1 MKAAIYCRVST
12 AGQAENGTSLDSQ
25 RDACLKL
32 ATEQG
37 YTVPPEY
44 VLLEDWTGADL
55 ERPKLE
61 RARELVRSRA
71 VQALVCYAVDRLAR
85 DPIHVGIVA
94 EECAKHEVELVFVLE
109 PLDSSPEGALIR
121 YVKGYAAQIERE
133 RIKERTL
140 RGKRSR
146 ARMGFIVQ
154 ATGKGIYGYRYVP
167 ESKKRVIYEPEAQVV
182 RRIFDACLRGDSCY
196 AIAVRLNEEG
206 VTAFGGGLWHP
217 RTVKRM
223 LTNPSYKGTTIFGK
237 TRRISLGGRRRRVEE
252 RSPEEWIEIPEAT
265 PPIVTEDVFEAAQRI
280 LSRPKRNPNL
290 ASRKYL
296 LTGHLEC
303 TCGAP
308 AVGTCLN
315 HTYRYYRCRS
325 TWPTATRPKTCDAPY
340 INADRL
346 EEAVWRTVREVLQQP
361 DIVVAEIKRQQEE
374 SSFIEEEIARIRSS
388 IRRLADQERRL
399 IRLFGLGQVTEEYVV
414 REAEQVKKARQA
426 LEDELRELQQQR
438 QRVANLDGLSE
449 QVRAFCS
456 QVAER
461 LDDFDFEEKRLAL
474 RALQIKVVVGRD
486 GAKLTGAI
494 PQDLATIGRTWA

>member
-1 MKAAIYCRVST
+1 MIAAVYCRVST

-32 ATEQG
+32 AAEQG
-37 YTVPPEY
+37 YAAPAEY

-55 ERPKLE
+55 ERPKLD
-61 RARELVRSRA
+61 RARELIRSRA

-109 PLDSSPEGALIR
+109 PLDTSPEGALIR
-121 YVKGYAAQIERE
+121 YVKGYAAQVERE

-140 RGKRSR
+140 RGKRAR
-146 ARMGFIVQ
+146 ARIGFMVQ

-167 ESKKRVIYEPEAQVV
+167 EAKKRVIYEPEAQVV

-196 AIAVRLNEEG
+196 SIAVRLNEEG
-206 VTAFGGGLWHP
+206 VAAFGGGLWHP
-217 RTVKRM
+217 RTVKRI
-223 LTNPSYKGTTIFGK
+223 LTNPCYKGTTIFGK
-237 TRRISLGGRRRRVEE
+237 TRRISLGGKRRRIEE
-252 RSPEEWIEIPEAT
+252 RSPEGWIEIPGAT

-280 LSRPKRNPNL
+280 LSRPRRSPNL

-308 AVGTCLN
+308 LVGTCLN
-315 HTYRYYRCRS
+315 RTYRYYRCRA
-325 TWPTATRPKTCDAPY
+325 TWPTATRPKMCSAPY

-346 EEAVWRTVREVLQQP
+346 DEAVWSAVRQILQEP
-361 DIVVAEIKRQQEE
+361 DIVITEIKRQQDE
-374 SSFIEEEIARIRSS
+374 SSFIEEEMARVHAS

-414 REAEQVKKARQA
+414 REAAQVKKAR
-426 LEDELRELQQQR
+426 
-438 QRVANLDGLSE
+438 
-449 QVRAFCS
+449 
-456 QVAER
+456 
-461 LDDFDFEEKRLAL
+461 LAL
-474 RALQIKVVVGRD
+474 
-486 GAKLTGAI
+486 
-494 PQDLATIGRTWA
+494 